1 MTAGRIDEEKAVV
14 GKMVAIYC
22 RGKGH
27 GKSLCPDCAELLRY
41 AEERL
46 DSCLF
51 RKDKPFCSKCEV
63 HCYNP
68 EMRQKVR
75 IIMRYSGSRMLLY
88 DPLMAIRHLLGSR
101 R

>member
-46 DSCLF
+46 DSCRF
-51 RKDKPFCSKCEV
+51 GNEKPFCSKCEV
-63 HCYNP
+63 HCYKQ
-68 EMRQKVR
+68 EMRHKVR
-75 IIMRYSGSRMLLY
+75 EVMRYSGPRMLLN
-88 DPLMAIRHLLGSR
+88 DPLMAIRHLLESR